1 MKEKNENVD
10 FVEKRAEFILGRLGL
25 KWEDL
30 QGKKILDI
38 GAGPAEIAQVA
49 AKKGIKVFSLDINRP
64 EDSVGDTEYIIADV
78 HHLPLVR
85 ESFDLVMAHAAPP
98 ALISGGKEE
107 AKKVFY
113 EVARVLKSG
122 GEFRWGPATDAGLF
136 EEGELFSPKEEKI
149 FSTNQ
154 RIARVRQK
162 SLDFYESLNENIR
175 LIRKD
180 DDFLVFT
187 KPEK

>member
-10 FVEKRAEFILGRLGL
+10 SVEKRAEFILGRLGL

-30 QGKKILDI
+30 QGKEILDI
-38 GAGPAEIAQVA
+38 GAGSAEIAQAA

-64 EDSVGDTEYIIADV
+64 EDYVRDAEYIIADA

-113 EVARVLKSG
+113 EAVRVLKPG

-136 EEGELFSPKEEKI
+136 EEGELFSPQEEKT
-149 FSTNQ
+149 FSTDQ
-154 RIARVRQK
+154 RVTRVRQK
-162 SLDFYESLNENIR
+162 SLDFYKSLNEHIW
-175 LIRKD
+175 LIREN